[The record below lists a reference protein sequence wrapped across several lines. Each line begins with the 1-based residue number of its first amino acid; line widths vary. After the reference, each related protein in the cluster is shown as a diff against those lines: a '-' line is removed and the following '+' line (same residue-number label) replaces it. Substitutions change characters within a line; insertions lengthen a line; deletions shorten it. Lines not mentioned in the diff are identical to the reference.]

1 MENNLDAKS
10 FYQPDPI
17 IRKGLELSLIH
28 ISSSIR
34 LTKAETEDSVID
46 PEFCIMSDEKI
57 IKLS

>member
-34 LTKAETEDSVID
+34 PTKAETEDSVID